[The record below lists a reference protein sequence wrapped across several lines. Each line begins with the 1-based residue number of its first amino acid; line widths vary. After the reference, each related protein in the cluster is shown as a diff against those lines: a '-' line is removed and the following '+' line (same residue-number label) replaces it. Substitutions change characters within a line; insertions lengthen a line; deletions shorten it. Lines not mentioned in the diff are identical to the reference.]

1 MKQEIKRQK
10 LQHLAD
16 LIAEGYPSP
25 WSQSEQA
32 ALWPESQ
39 FGGDGP
45 WNKYGDDDEEGV
57 PPIAV
62 DVPRAATP
70 IDPAPHD
77 FSNFPF

>member
-1 MKQEIKRQK
+1 MKQEIKKQK
-10 LQHLAD
+10 AQHLAD
-16 LIAEGYPSP
+16 VIAEFSAFPS
-25 WSQSEQA
+25 QAERA

-39 FGGDGP
+39 YGGDGP
-45 WNKYGDDDEEGV
+45 WNNYGDDDEEGV